1 MSQSTVKKIPNN
13 YFDGM
18 PVTGFHKIV
27 FFIIMMAYFCEQM
40 DNWNFGFIAPALMHT
55 WGLQMSDI
63 GVVTLWYFIGM
74 TAGGFFG
81 GVISDFIGR
90 RKTFLISIA
99 TFSFFSV
106 LNGFTDNFHV
116 FVIARSM
123 TGFGVFCLM
132 VCSQAYIAEMAPAES
147 RGKWQNLVA
156 AVGFSAVPVIGVMC
170 RAIIP
175 LAEEAWRFIFYFGG
189 VGLIAF
195 FVGLRYLKESPRWL
209 VARGRLEEAEQV
221 VFEITGKHVDLSEAA
236 KNVQTK
242 VPVMEVLTGMF
253 RRQYIKRTLVL
264 LAIVVFTN
272 PATFTVTNW
281 TATLLKAHGFSLEDS
296 LMATTIISVG
306 VPAGLFF
313 SSFVTDLGG
322 RKIPI
327 MCMLIILAVLG
338 PIFGNMTGYWPVVL
352 TGVVLTAVVMAMG
365 FTVFSYTAEP
375 TPPVC
380 ATPPPASTAP
390 PAASPWPR
398 PSRSSLWPT
407 LRTASTACSGSS
419 ASSALSPPWSS
430 PSGASAPAAS
440 RLKKS
445 PSWIQGGGHFSEGAF
460 PFPRSPSS
468 LLQWRTMGSPPTG
481 TDRREKR
488 FRGNIRQ
495 TFFHVWKERNQ
506 SGGHHGSPDYLSYRR
521 HRI

>member
-1 MSQSTVKKIPNN
+1 
-13 YFDGM
+13 
-18 PVTGFHKIV
+18 
-27 FFIIMMAYFCEQM
+27 MMAYFCEQM

-175 LAEEAWRFIFYFGG
+175 LAEEAWRYIFYFGG

-281 TATLLKAHGFSLEDS
+281 TATLLKAHGFSARRQPYGHDHHFHRR
-296 LMATTIISVG
+296 T
-306 VPAGLFF
+306 
-313 SSFVTDLGG
+313 
-322 RKIPI
+322 RR
-327 MCMLIILAVLG
+327 AVLLVLRHR
-338 PIFGNMTGYWPVVL
+338 PWRAQDPDHVYAAHPRRTWPHL
-352 TGVVLTAVVMAMG
+352 REYDRLLARRPHRVVLTAVVMAMG
-365 FTVFSYTAEP
+365 FTVFSYTAESYP
-375 TPPVC
+375 TRMRNT
-380 ATPPPASTAP
+380 ATGFHSSTGRLAVAAAQPLIPMAYAAYSFDGVFWIFSFLCFVPAVVIAIWGQRTGGK
-390 PAASPWPR
+390 
-398 PSRSSLWPT
+398 SLEEI
-407 LRTASTACSGSS
+407 A
-419 ASSALSPPWSS
+419 
-430 PSGASAPAAS
+430 
-440 RLKKS
+440 
-445 PSWIQGGGHFSEGAF
+445 
-460 PFPRSPSS
+460 
-468 LLQWRTMGSPPTG
+468 
-481 TDRREKR
+481 
-488 FRGNIRQ
+488 
-495 TFFHVWKERNQ
+495 
-506 SGGHHGSPDYLSYRR
+506 
-521 HRI
+521 

>member
-365 FTVFSYTAEP
+365 FTVFSYTAESYP
-375 TPPVC
+375 TRMRN
-380 ATPPPASTAP
+380 TAP
-390 PAASPWPR
+390 GFHSST
-398 PSRSSLWPT
+398 SRWPT

-468 LLQWRTMGSPPTG
+468 LLQCRTMGSPPTG